1 MWKHTLSSI
10 SNKVLNDAV
19 PGMHCVMRVEPPVTI
34 EGLVKGLLPAPG
46 KRQKTVCFPGLSALP
61 CH

>member
-1 MWKHTLSSI
+1 MWKHTLSLI

-19 PGMHCVMRVEPPVTI
+19 PGMHCVVRVEPPATT
-34 EGLVKGLLPAPG
+34 EGLVEDYPLRG
-46 KRQKTVCFPGLSALP
+46 RDRGLSVPRVVSTAF